1 MTPQPPVAR
10 AMRAHPLRSS
20 EAGSSR
26 QLCPRAVGSGTT
38 FLRGERGLGGDS
50 SLTLAPRLD
59 AAEPSSAAAAGST
72 EMRQVWFGGF
82 KSLNCSKRVSAL
94 DVSLRGEST

>member
-1 MTPQPPVAR
+1 MPCVLTHRVLQRPVALSSS
-10 AMRAHPLRSS
+10 ALVQWGQVPRSCV
-20 EAGSSR
+20 R
-26 QLCPRAVGSGTT
+26 
-38 FLRGERGLGGDS
+38 RGGLGEDG

-82 KSLNCSKRVSAL
+82 KSLNCSKRASAL
-94 DVSLRGEST
+94 DVSVRGEST